1 MCENKGKGGKTLKKV
16 LLFVRGHAVFFIALI
31 CAIVTCFFVPPTK
44 AYFDYI
50 DFKTLSCLLA
60 TLAVVCALKNIKF
73 FSIVARKIIHATP
86 NFRVCVLA
94 LIYITFIGSLF
105 IANDMALITFLPL
118 GWYVLSETGNE
129 KYTPWLFVLQNISAN
144 LGGMLTP
151 FGNPQNLYLYSK
163 FNIPTLE
170 FMGIML
176 VPFLVAVAMLTISAL
191 FFPRTKMELT
201 KKEPFVFKKGRSA
214 IYLVLF
220 ALTVLMVFGIIPYY
234 IALAIVLVAILVMDR
249 YALLRVDYFL
259 LGTFGAFFIFAGNMS
274 NIDTVRALFS
284 GLLEK
289 STLVF
294 SALSCQVISNVPSA
308 ILLSQFTDNYKE
320 LLLGVNIGGTG
331 TLIASLASLITFAEY
346 SRTGVGSKLKY
357 IGVFTLLN
365 VIFLVALLGVCA
377 LIV

>member
-1 MCENKGKGGKTLKKV
+1 MKRV

-31 CAIVTCFFVPPTK
+31 CAAVTCFFVPPSM

-73 FSIVARKIIHATP
+73 FSIIARKIIHATP

-176 VPFLVAVAMLTISAL
+176 IPFLVAVSMLTLSAL
-191 FFPRTKMELT
+191 FFPSSKMELT

-220 ALTVLMVFGIIPYY
+220 VLTVLMVFSIVPYY
-234 IALAIVLVAILVMDR
+234 IALAIVILGILIMDR

-259 LGTFGAFFIFAGNMS
+259 LGTFAAFFIFAGNMS
-274 NIDTVRALFS
+274 NIDTVRTVFS
-284 GLLEK
+284 NLLEK

-308 ILLSQFTDNYKE
+308 ILLSQFTDNYRE

-365 VIFLVALLGVCA
+365 IIFLATLLGVCA
-377 LIV
+377 LII

>member
-1 MCENKGKGGKTLKKV
+1 M
-16 LLFVRGHAVFFIALI
+16 
-31 CAIVTCFFVPPTK
+31 
-44 AYFDYI
+44 
-50 DFKTLSCLLA
+50 
-60 TLAVVCALKNIKF
+60 
-73 FSIVARKIIHATP
+73 
-86 NFRVCVLA
+86 
-94 LIYITFIGSLF
+94 
-105 IANDMALITFLPL
+105 
-118 GWYVLSETGNE
+118 LSETGNE

-176 VPFLVAVAMLTISAL
+176 VPFLVAVSMLTLSAL
-191 FFPRTKMELT
+191 FFPTSKMELA

-220 ALTVLMVFGIIPYY
+220 VLTVLMVFSIVPYY
-234 IALAIVLVAILVMDR
+234 IALAIVILGILIMDR

-259 LGTFGAFFIFAGNMS
+259 LGTFAAFFIFAGNMS
-274 NIDTVRALFS
+274 NIDTVRTIFS
-284 GLLEK
+284 NLLEK

-308 ILLSQFTDNYKE
+308 ILLSQFTDNYRE

-365 VIFLVALLGVCA
+365 LIFLATLLGVCA
-377 LIV
+377 LII

>member
-1 MCENKGKGGKTLKKV
+1 MGRMGGKAMKRALIFIK
-16 LLFVRGHAVFFIALI
+16 GHAVFVIATV
-31 CAIVTCFFVPPTK
+31 CAVVTCFFVPPSS

-50 DFKTLSCLLA
+50 DLKTLSCLLA

-73 FSIVARKIIHATP
+73 FSIIARKIIHSTP
-86 NFRVCVLA
+86 NFRICVLA

-170 FMGIML
+170 FMKIMAL
-176 VPFLVAVAMLTISAL
+176 PFAVAVTMLTVCAF
-191 FFPRTKMELT
+191 FFPKTKMELT
-201 KKEPFVFKKGRSA
+201 KKEPFVFKRGRSA

-220 ALTVLMVFGIIPYY
+220 AITVLMVFSVIPYY
-234 IALAIVLVAILVMDR
+234 IALAIVLVAILIMDR
-249 YALLRVDYFL
+249 YAMLRVDYFL
-259 LGTFGAFFIFAGNMS
+259 LGTFFMFFIFAGNMS
-274 NIDTVRALFS
+274 NIDTVRHLLSA
-284 GLLEK
+284 LLEK
-289 STLVF
+289 STLLF
-294 SALSCQVISNVPSA
+294 SALSCQLISNVPSA

-331 TLIASLASLITFAEY
+331 TLIASLASLITFSEY

-357 IGVFTLLN
+357 LGIFTLLN
-365 VIFLVALLGVCA
+365 VIFLLVLLAVCL